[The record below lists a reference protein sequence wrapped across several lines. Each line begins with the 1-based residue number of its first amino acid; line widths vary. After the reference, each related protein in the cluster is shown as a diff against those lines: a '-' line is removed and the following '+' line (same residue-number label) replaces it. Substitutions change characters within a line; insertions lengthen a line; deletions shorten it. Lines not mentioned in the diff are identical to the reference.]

1 MGIFMGITDQ
11 TQLVNYQT
19 DEAAAFQGQATEL
32 YLPKNEQEISA
43 IFKEANKTKKLITIS
58 GGGTGVTGSRVPVY
72 GGAVLST
79 EKITRPQQSVPPGF
93 TEVQTQGYTIYLN
106 QIAKKALCPASIPL
120 AVLDTILAD
129 YALSYPPDPTEM
141 SATLGGTVATNASG
155 ARTFAYGATRNW
167 VECLRM
173 VLPTGDILDLPA
185 AQTTASKHTLV
196 YNTENLEI
204 VVSIPEQKDYDMPK
218 TKNAAGL
225 YLGSDMRPID
235 LFIGSE
241 GILGVFTDI
250 TLKLI
255 ERNTDILGI
264 LTYFKSQADTLDFVD
279 NIIQNNLSLSLEFF
293 DAASLD
299 FMRKQHPHIP
309 QDAQAALFF
318 ELPSEDSLE
327 IVAEAMEKH
336 NAYHESLIPY
346 QKANEIH
353 LFRHSLPEA
362 INEYV
367 RARVGKIASDIAV
380 PHTHFREML
389 AYYQSISKETGVPF
403 LMFGHIGND
412 HLHLNYLPENAAQL
426 KKAKTAYEKL
436 LLKAV
441 ELGGTVSAEH
451 GVGKKQILPFLY
463 GAKGLAIIK
472 NIKQQFDPQ
481 LILNLG
487 NMIK

>member
-1 MGIFMGITDQ
+1 
-11 TQLVNYQT
+11 
-19 DEAAAFQGQATEL
+19 
-32 YLPKNEQEISA
+32 
-43 IFKEANKTKKLITIS
+43 
-58 GGGTGVTGSRVPVY
+58 
-72 GGAVLST
+72 
-79 EKITRPQQSVPPGF
+79 
-93 TEVQTQGYTIYLN
+93 
-106 QIAKKALCPASIPL
+106 
-120 AVLDTILAD
+120 
-129 YALSYPPDPTEM
+129 
-141 SATLGGTVATNASG
+141 
-155 ARTFAYGATRNW
+155 
-167 VECLRM
+167 
-173 VLPTGDILDLPA
+173 
-185 AQTTASKHTLV
+185 
-196 YNTENLEI
+196 
-204 VVSIPEQKDYDMPK
+204 
-218 TKNAAGL
+218 
-225 YLGSDMRPID
+225 
-235 LFIGSE
+235 
-241 GILGVFTDI
+241 
-250 TLKLI
+250 
-255 ERNTDILGI
+255 
-264 LTYFKSQADTLDFVD
+264 
-279 NIIQNNLSLSLEFF
+279 
-293 DAASLD
+293 
-299 FMRKQHPHIP
+299 
-309 QDAQAALFF
+309 
-318 ELPSEDSLE
+318 
-327 IVAEAMEKH
+327 MEKY

-346 QKANEIH
+346 QKAIEIH

-380 PHTHFREML
+380 PHTHFREMQ